1 MATEAPSEVRERI
14 TGYIKHNANKSNQA
28 VLDLVEQGHHQ
39 LVGLLDGLS
48 DKQAAFKASAEDW
61 SVLEVLRHV
70 VGSKRG
76 VARRCS
82 VLARGEASASFE
94 PADEVGAFAS
104 LSEARAALDAGHQEL
119 LSSVRALTPD
129 ANVGVTF
136 DHPFFGALNCRE
148 WAVFQRIHEGDH
160 AGQIEKIKAAEGFT
174 VA

>member
-1 MATEAPSEVRERI
+1 MVSVPDDVKDRVLSYISHQSEKEPEAIAGV
-14 TGYIKHNANKSNQA
+14 
-28 VLDLVEQGHHQ
+28 VEQGHHQ

>member
-1 MATEAPSEVRERI
+1 MVSVPDDDVKKRVLSYIAHQSEKEPEAIAGV
-14 TGYIKHNANKSNQA
+14 
-28 VLDLVEQGHHQ
+28 VEQGHDQ
-39 LVGLLDGLS
+39 LVGLIEGLS
-48 DKQAAFKASAEDW
+48 EEQATFKPSAEDW

-148 WAVFQRIHEGDH
+148 WAVFQRVHEGDH
-160 AGQIEKIKAAEGFT
+160 AGQIEQIKAADGFP
-174 VA
+174 A